1 MKKVTLLII
10 ALFISVN
17 VFAQTKSDVFD
28 ANKEITWLGLDFSQ
42 LKFIGDAAQWKD
54 AGEITNSQMRDKYF
68 PSWNALFFNEKDKY
82 KVADVVRRTEVSY
95 ALDITERANNALK
108 GNFFE
113 SDGNFYHTLDEKKVA
128 DLIKKYDFK
137 GHAGIGMLFIVEGMS
152 KGREA
157 ASMWVTF
164 VDMKTKTVLLTKQ
177 MEGKAGGF
185 GFRNYWA
192 KTFLNVLKSVK
203 EDWSDWK

>member
-1 MKKVTLLII
+1 MV
-10 ALFISVN
+10 
-17 VFAQTKSDVFD
+17 
-28 ANKEITWLGLDFSQ
+28 GLDFSQ

-68 PSWNALFFNEKDKY
+68 PGWNELFIKEKDRY
-82 KVADVVRRTEVSY
+82 KVADAVRRTEVSY
-95 ALDITERANNALK
+95 ALDVTEKANNALK

-113 SDGNFYHTLDEKKVA
+113 SDGNFYHSLDEKKVG
-128 DLIKKYDFK
+128 DLVKKYDFK
-137 GHAGIGMLFIVEGMS
+137 GHSGVGMMFFVEGMS

-157 ASMWVTF
+157 ASVWVTF

-192 KTFLNVLKSVK
+192 KSFLNVLKAVK
-203 EDWSDWK
+203 EDWNDWK